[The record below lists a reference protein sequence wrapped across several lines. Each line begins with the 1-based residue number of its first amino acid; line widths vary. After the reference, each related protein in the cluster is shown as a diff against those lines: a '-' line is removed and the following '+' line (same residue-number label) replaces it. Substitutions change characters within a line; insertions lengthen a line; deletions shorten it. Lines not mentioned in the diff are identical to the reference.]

1 MLKHFRAASIPVLI
15 LIAIVSVAMLGAC
28 EDEPS
33 DSGVRLVDVRV
44 DSGVLG
50 NDLVGYVQN
59 PTQYTVKN
67 VTISMHYY
75 EGESDLP
82 ENYKELGTCTIFVT
96 VRPQA
101 KEPFMC
107 GLGEWRDE
115 FPIVSQIVDY
125 QGMAILTSPEKS
137 ANLKNGV
144 DALNRGEYEDA
155 YKVLRPLA
163 EQGNAEAQFYMGH
176 MYLTG
181 QGVTKDPTEA
191 ARWYRLAAEQ
201 GNSDA
206 EHRLGLMYYEMYMD
220 SGVPQDRQEAEEWF
234 LRAAKQGHLDAQQS
248 LEWMEQHE

>member
-1 MLKHFRAASIPVLI
+1 MLKHFRAASILVLI

-33 DSGVRLVDVRV
+33 DSGVRLVDVKV
-44 DSGVLG
+44 DSGILG
-50 NDLVGYVQN
+50 KELVGYVQN

-67 VTISMHYY
+67 VTISIHYY

-82 ENYKELGTCTIFVT
+82 ENYKEWGTCKIFVA
-96 VRPQA
+96 VHPQT

-107 GLGEWRDE
+107 GLDPWRDE
-115 FPIVSQIVDY
+115 FRVVYQIVDY

-137 ANLKNGV
+137 ENLKNGV

-234 LRAAKQGHLDAQQS
+234 LRAAKQGDLDAQQS